1 MTQLFTFPKDCPDDA
16 LLARWESLLG
26 KAPRLSTW
34 LDETL
39 RGRRAELSQEFASV
53 EVERVLWTEMSRW
66 LSDFEALPSFAVSAI
81 ATTIA
86 EQREPLAI
94 KLEKPIE
101 ITLESPEAAL
111 TELEALAADPAFAL
125 AHHCVEVRIRPHL
138 HPLLP
143 ESAWFGLL
151 HASAQANPRL
161 SAATAVGL
169 VLRVS
174 SRGWQ
179 GQPSEVRRAALRLF
193 QATAADLK
201 TSENFAKKAFESFPK
216 NAPESEGL
224 RARTSDTFRAKTSD
238 TFRRLCAPLN
248 VDPERLPELVAA
260 SQRLRKALSE
270 ATTLCAGHVARL
282 SKRPGGLSLLG
293 QDGDEKASD
302 AEVAELREHARR
314 QTRMA
319 GYGRLLR
326 LI

>member
-1 MTQLFTFPKDCPDDA
+1 MTQLFAFPKECPDDA

-39 RGRRAELSQEFASV
+39 RGRRAELSQELASV
-53 EVERVLWTEMSRW
+53 EIERVLWTEMSRW
-66 LSDFEALPSFAVSAI
+66 LDDFEALPPFAVSAI
-81 ATTIA
+81 ATTI
-86 EQREPLAI
+86 EEKREPPPI
-94 KLEKPIE
+94 RLEKPLE
-101 ITLESPEAAL
+101 ITLESPETAL
-111 TELEALAADPAFAL
+111 SELEALADDPAFAL
-125 AHHCVEVRIRPHL
+125 AHHCVETRIRPHL

-143 ESAWFGLL
+143 DGAWFGLL
-151 HASAQANPRL
+151 HASAQANPQL

-174 SRGWQ
+174 SRSWQ
-179 GQPSEVRRAALRLF
+179 SQPSEMRRAALRLF
-193 QATAADLK
+193 QATPADLK
-201 TSENFAKKAFESFPK
+201 SSET
-216 NAPESEGL
+216 L
-224 RARTSDTFRAKTSD
+224 
-238 TFRRLCAPLN
+238 RRLCAPLN
-248 VDPERLPELVAA
+248 VDPGRLPELVPAG
-260 SQRLRKALSE
+260 QRLRKAAAE
-270 ATTLCAGHVARL
+270 AATLCAGLVARL

-293 QDGDEKASD
+293 QDGDVPATD

>member
-1 MTQLFTFPKDCPDDA
+1 MTQLFAFPRECPDDA

-39 RGRRAELSQEFASV
+39 RGRRAELSQEFASG

-66 LSDFEALPSFAVSAI
+66 LNDFEALPSFAISAI
-81 ATTIA
+81 AVTIA
-86 EQREPLAI
+86 EQREPLTI
-94 KLEKPIE
+94 KLEKPAE
-101 ITLESPEAAL
+101 ITLDSPESAL

-138 HPLLP
+138 PPLLP

-151 HASAQANPRL
+151 HASAQANPQL

-174 SRGWQ
+174 SRSWQ
-179 GQPSEVRRAALRLF
+179 AQPSEVRRAAMRLF
-193 QATAADLK
+193 QVTPAELKSSENLAKAAAK
-201 TSENFAKKAFESFPK
+201 TSESFRAKS
-216 NAPESEGL
+216 SEM
-224 RARTSDTFRAKTSD
+224 FAKTSD
-238 TFRRLCAPLN
+238 TFGRLCATLD
-248 VDPERLPELVAA
+248 VDPARLFELVAA
-260 SQRLRKALSE
+260 SQRLRKASAE
-270 ATTLCAGHVARL
+270 AAGLCAGLVGRL

-293 QDGDEKASD
+293 QDDGEKATD

-326 LI
+326 LL

>member
-1 MTQLFTFPKDCPDDA
+1 MTQLFTFPKECPDDA

-39 RGRRAELSQEFASV
+39 RGRRAE
-53 EVERVLWTEMSRW
+53 RVLWTEMSRW
-66 LSDFEALPSFAVSAI
+66 LNDFEALPSFAVSAI

-94 KLEKPIE
+94 KLEKPVE
-101 ITLESPEAAL
+101 ITLDSPETAL

-125 AHHCVEVRIRPHL
+125 AHHCVAVRIRPHL

-151 HASAQANPRL
+151 HASAQANPQL

-174 SRGWQ
+174 SRSWQ
-179 GQPSEVRRAALRLF
+179 AQPAEVRRAALRLF
-193 QATAADLK
+193 QVTAAELKSSENFGMLRQK
-201 TSENFAKKAFESFPK
+201 TSENFGQKA
-216 NAPESEGL
+216 SENFG
-224 RARTSDTFRAKTSD
+224 RKTSD
-238 TFRRLCAPLN
+238 TFGRKTSETWRKLCAPAS
-248 VDPERLPELVAA
+248 VDPERLPELVMA
-260 SQRLRKALSE
+260 SQRLKKASAE
-270 ATTLCAGHVARL
+270 AAALCAGLVARL

-293 QDGDEKASD
+293 QDGDAKASD

-319 GYGRLLR
+319 GYARLLR

>member
-1 MTQLFTFPKDCPDDA
+1 MTQLFAFPTECPDDA

-26 KAPRLSTW
+26 KAPRLSSW

-39 RGRRAELSQEFASV
+39 RGRRAELSQEFAGV

-66 LSDFEALPSFAVSAI
+66 LNDFEALPSFAVSAI

-101 ITLESPEAAL
+101 ITIDSPETAL

-125 AHHCVEVRIRPHL
+125 AHHCVEARIRPHL

-151 HASAQANPRL
+151 HASAQANPQL

-174 SRGWQ
+174 SRSWQ
-179 GQPSEVRRAALRLF
+179 AQPSEVRRAAMRLF

-201 TSENFAKKAFESFPK
+201 TSESFRAGGQKSSENFAAAGQKS
-216 NAPESEGL
+216 SENFG
-224 RARTSDTFRAKTSD
+224 AAGQKSSDTFG
-238 TFRRLCAPLN
+238 RLCAVLS
-248 VDPERLPELVAA
+248 VDRTRLSELVAA
-260 SQRLRKALSE
+260 GQRLRKASSE
-270 ATTLCAGHVARL
+270 AATLCAGLVARL
-282 SKRPGGLSLLG
+282 LKRPGGLSLLG
-293 QDGDEKASD
+293 QDGDAKASD

-314 QTRMA
+314 QTRMT